1 MIANSWSAAA
11 GSGLLRIAFPQS
23 LMAHVFHPG
32 DPVVYR
38 ATKHSA
44 HPGPRAQE
52 VTAEKCGEGYSYVVD
67 KFWVVAETRP
77 DGQVVL
83 QTRRGKIHQLS
94 ADDPRLRPARWWERF
109 WFRGRFP
116 SLKIPSE

>member
-1 MIANSWSAAA
+1 
-11 GSGLLRIAFPQS
+11 
-23 LMAHVFHPG
+23 MARMFRPG
-32 DPVVYR
+32 DPVIYR

-52 VTAEKCGEGYSYVVD
+52 VTAETYGEGYSYVVD

-83 QTRRGKIHQLS
+83 KTRRGKTHRLS
-94 ADDPRLRPARWWERF
+94 ADDPRLRPARWWERL
-109 WFRGRFP
+109 WFRDRFP
-116 SLKIPSE
+116 SLENRAG